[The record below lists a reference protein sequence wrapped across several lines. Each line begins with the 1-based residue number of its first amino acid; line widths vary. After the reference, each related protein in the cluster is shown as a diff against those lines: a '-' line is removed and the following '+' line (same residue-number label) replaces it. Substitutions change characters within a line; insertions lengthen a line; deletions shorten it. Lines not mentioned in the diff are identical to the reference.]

1 MGPERRAVAV
11 ADAVKLEAPPPRQ
24 RVIERDGRLVVIDRG
39 APATPTRTAPS
50 TPRASFQKTAFDGR
64 GVLTTRRWYDDKGP
78 RRLAVD
84 EGVGRIARRAPII
97 LAVLVI
103 ALAAMMV
110 FLPWALIAIPALVQ
124 PKLWQKQR
132 ARITA
137 WLDRFPAAT

>member
-1 MGPERRAVAV
+1 MGPERGAVAG
-11 ADAVKLEAPPPRQ
+11 AGAMKLEAPPPRQ

-39 APATPTRTAPS
+39 APEATAPIAR
-50 TPRASFQKTAFDGR
+50 PAGRKGFQKTAFDGR

-110 FLPWALIAIPALVQ
+110 FFPWALIAIPALVQ